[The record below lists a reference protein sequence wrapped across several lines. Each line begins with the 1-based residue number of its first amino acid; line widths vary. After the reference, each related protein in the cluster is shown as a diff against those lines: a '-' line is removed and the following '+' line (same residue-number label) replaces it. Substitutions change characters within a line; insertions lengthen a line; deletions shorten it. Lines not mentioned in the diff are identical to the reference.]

1 MDNLLSKV
9 NSAICNI
16 DSCIASVGAK
26 VVKSATYGREAKKSK
41 YLSKL
46 SHLDLI
52 KSRLSRYKDTFLT
65 DNCWPTVCNVDP
77 CLQKVS
83 VGCIDYVSNS
93 YFISQDGRFERWSFS
108 QYNRSLGSMV
118 SMSKADDNGSNPVSY
133 NRFRFYKWDNCTN
146 SVSPISGYID
156 AVSSSGLEKFFYSEG
171 RDEYFVVGDQWMM
184 KLDSNFGVIDS
195 ISYGGNRN
203 WESMCWDDD
212 NEEIYI
218 PDRANNSLDIVS
230 MVDLSLKST
239 TVLPS
244 GVPVPGGGQ
253 IDPVD
258 CVYKDGGL
266 LILGGNK
273 AWHLNVST
281 LTPTLVIDGDGT
293 GYVKGT
299 PVLDNDGVA
308 RSISYVIS
316 SKKIEV
322 DTWVLN
328 SGTAFVTNSIDTGMV
343 SQFPQNLVS
352 LVFGIEFDGCNNMYF
367 YNVDYIERAGKSI
380 NFYDKNL
387 KLQDSVSGIFIN
399 GGAYW
404 SLFNKSNNKI
414 YHAFQRSTSSDT
426 VVIDV
431 DKSDG
436 NKVNIYPE
444 MCTPFTED
452 DICDLITTAGKI
464 CSSICK

>member
-1 MDNLLSKV
+1 
-9 NSAICNI
+9 
-16 DSCIASVGAK
+16 
-26 VVKSATYGREAKKSK
+26 
-41 YLSKL
+41 
-46 SHLDLI
+46 
-52 KSRLSRYKDTFLT
+52 
-65 DNCWPTVCNVDP
+65 VCNVDP